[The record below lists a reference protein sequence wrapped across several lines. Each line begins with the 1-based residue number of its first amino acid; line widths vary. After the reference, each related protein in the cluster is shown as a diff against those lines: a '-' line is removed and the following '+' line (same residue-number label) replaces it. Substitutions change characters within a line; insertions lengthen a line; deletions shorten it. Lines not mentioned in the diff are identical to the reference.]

1 MSISPMDKMRLLS
14 DAADIIGA
22 DKIEPYVIRVL
33 EETFDTKPTT
43 PVKDDDEQLRLVDFV
58 REKGVEPLR
67 GKILHFGAA
76 VKAAYVAAHGHA
88 PKLVAK
94 QYVYTQADRQLME
107 TVWDSNWMEA

>member
-14 DAADIIGA
+14 DASLIVSHE
-22 DKIEPYVIRVL
+22 KLEPYVMRVL
-33 EETFDTKPTT
+33 EETFTEPTI

-58 REKGVEPLR
+58 RGKGVEPLR

-88 PKLVAK
+88 PKLVGK